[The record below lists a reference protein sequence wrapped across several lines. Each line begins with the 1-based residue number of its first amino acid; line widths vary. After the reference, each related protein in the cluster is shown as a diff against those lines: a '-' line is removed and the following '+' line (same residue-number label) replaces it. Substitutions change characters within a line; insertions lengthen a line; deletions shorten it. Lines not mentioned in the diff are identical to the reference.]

1 MGGTTAVESQK
12 EETTLG
18 VYLNYLKSEAEVG
31 KRLLKYF
38 VIYIVLV
45 AVFYALYWM
54 AAPQGENTEVSAS
67 QIVNQIVIQFME
79 MVENQT
85 HTEHGFN
92 FFLLIPFAMTIWGIA
107 KGIPNLF
114 AKYRSNIDSAFTSTK
129 RIGIKDIKKIILC
142 GFAISIAYLIIIGT
156 NIINLISTEEGGKI
170 PKWVVMVLALGGLA
184 VAIVTSWLQAKAE
197 GRDNLLAYI
206 QTIPVM
212 ISIIAY
218 PVKEYNLRYVA
229 IYIGVFTCLTVK
241 MMWDI
246 GKLSFDKVVCCIK
259 NYDSNGD
266 LYIHYR
272 LDDERVVCSRNQEL
286 TKDSK
291 PSLYNINALC
301 RKEIESEL
309 TDGNKI
315 WHDSV
320 RKITTLRKEKR
331 ENKKIEKDNRKAE
344 KAKKK
349 AETKALKAEKKAK
362 KEAAKLENTK
372 LKEEMKELQNQIVEL
387 KSINKKQGQEIINLK
402 TENERLK
409 TPGKGA

>member
-1 MGGTTAVESQK
+1 MESQK

-31 KRLLKYF
+31 KRIIIYF
-38 VIYIVLV
+38 GIYIVLV

-67 QIVNQIVIQFME
+67 QIVNQIVIQFKE
-79 MVENQT
+79 MVDNQT

-92 FFLLIPFAMTIWGIA
+92 IFMFMLFVISIFGIP
-107 KGIPNLF
+107 KGIMHFFPNS
-114 AKYRSNIDSAFTSTK
+114 YRSDIDYAFSSTK
-129 RIGIKDIKKIILC
+129 GIGIKDIKRIISC
-142 GFAISIAYLIIIGT
+142 GLALSFAYLIIIGT
-156 NIINLISTEEGGKI
+156 NIINFISTEEGGKI
-170 PKWVVMVLALGGLA
+170 PRWSVMVLALVILA
-184 VAIVTSWLQAKAE
+184 VAIVTNWLRAKAE

-218 PVKEYNLRYVA
+218 PVKEYNLRYIA

-331 ENKKIEKDNRKAE
+331 ENKKIEKTNRKAE

-387 KSINKKQGQEIINLK
+387 KSINEKQGQEIINLK

>member
-1 MGGTTAVESQK
+1 MESQK

-31 KRLLKYF
+31 KRILKYWG
-38 VIYIVLV
+38 IYITLMI
-45 AVFYALYWM
+45 VFYGLYRI
-54 AAPQGENTEVSAS
+54 AVSQGENTAVSAIQAAG
-67 QIVNQIVIQFME
+67 QISNELVTQFEE
-79 MVENQT
+79 MVKNQT
-85 HTEHGFN
+85 STEHGFN
-92 FFLLIPFAMTIWGIA
+92 IFLLIPFAMTIFGIA

-129 RIGIKDIKKIILC
+129 RIGIEDIKRIILG
-142 GFAISIAYLIIIGT
+142 GFAISIAYSIIIGT

-170 PKWVVMVLALGGLA
+170 PKWVVMVLALGVLA

-286 TKDSK
+286 SKDSK
-291 PSLYNINALC
+291 PFFYNINDLC
-301 RKEIESEL
+301 GYEIESEL
-309 TDGNKI
+309 TDSNKI

-320 RKITTLRKEKR
+320 QKITTLRKEKR
-331 ENKKIEKDNRKAE
+331 ENKKIEKANRKAE

-372 LKEEMKELQNQIVEL
+372 LKEEKKELQNQIVEL
-387 KSINKKQGQEIINLK
+387 KSINEKQGQEIINLK

-409 TPGKGA
+409 TPGKGE